1 MLFIIVSLLII
12 SNVFA
17 LYNRYNIDELES
29 IYNQLIIV
37 ENKIYETSFVN
48 LEHFELAKNISSNAL
63 VKKRLNLHLDTYF
76 KNALVKNIP
85 LEHNQEYIKLLGQ
98 LEKYNSELENIIEKQ
113 INQIYNKY
121 INVKL
126 VGLEQQELG
135 STKNFI
141 PRLFDISNIVD
152 YDIRILQIINY
163 NQEQKRIFKE
173 LLKKYNFN
181 NILDVKK
188 MLTNLYLKK
197 ISENK
202 KY

>member
-1 MLFIIVSLLII
+1 MLLII
-12 SNVFA
+12 LLLLFLSNVLA
-17 LYNRYNIDELES
+17 IYNNYNLDQLQS

-48 LEHFELAKNISSNAL
+48 LEHYELAKNISSNAL
-63 VKKRLNLHLDTYF
+63 VRKRLNLHLDTYF
-76 KNALVKNIP
+76 LNALVKNIP
-85 LEHNQEYIKLLGQ
+85 LENNLEYIRLFKQ
-98 LEKYNSELENIIEKQ
+98 LKNFTNELEITIEKQ

-121 INVKL
+121 INDKL
-126 VGLEQQELG
+126 IGIESNELG

-163 NQEQKRIFKE
+163 NHEQKRILKE
-173 LLKKYNFN
+173 LLKKYKFN
-181 NILDVKK
+181 NIIDVKK

-197 ISENK
+197 ISNSK
-202 KY
+202 HL